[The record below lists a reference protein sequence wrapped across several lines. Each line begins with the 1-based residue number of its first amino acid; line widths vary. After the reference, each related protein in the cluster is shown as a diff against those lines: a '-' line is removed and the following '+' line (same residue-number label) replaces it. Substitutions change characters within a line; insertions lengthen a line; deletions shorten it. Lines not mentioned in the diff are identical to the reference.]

1 MSAFLLASP
10 SQSASSTPAYT
21 DSPAY
26 GSDDDDDQDTLPYPT
41 ELPRRD
47 FLASDF
53 DPQNYLSSLRNRH
66 QTLEDLR
73 SDLRQRSQ
81 LLNRE
86 LMDLVNSN
94 YEEFLSLG
102 GDLRDGGEKVEGVRV
117 GLLAFQREVEG
128 IRRAVRERASETKTA
143 LDARKGV
150 RQEVVLGRKLLD
162 LADRVEELEG
172 RLGTADGDGVDNES
186 DDFDLDDGADDSIHI
201 GSSNETFLRSIRRL
215 TRQCVSYMLIT
226 GHAEAIGNSHP
237 FVATLEPRIDGLRK
251 TIVLDLSSAL
261 RNAISGGDSTS
272 ILSLTQ
278 LFADLGGERDA
289 VRVLRHG

>member
-47 FLASDF
+47 FLAPDF
-53 DPQNYLSSLRNRH
+53 DPQTYLSSLRNRH

-86 LMDLVNSN
+86 LMDLVNGN

-128 IRRAVRERASETKTA
+128 IRRAVKERASETKTA
-143 LDARKGV
+143 LDSRKGV
-150 RQEVVLGRKLLD
+150 RKEVVLGRKLLD

-172 RLGTADGDGVDNES
+172 RLGTADGEALDDESDELDIDDGVD
-186 DDFDLDDGADDSIHI
+186 DSNQTC
-201 GSSNETFLRSIRRL
+201 SSNGVLSRSIRRL
-215 TRQCVSYMLIT
+215 DRQCVSYMLIT
-226 GHAEAIGNSHP
+226 RQAEAISSSHP
-237 FVATLEPRIDGLRK
+237 FVATLQPRIDGLRK
-251 TIVLDLSSAL
+251 TIILDLSAAL
-261 RNAISGGDSTS
+261 RTAISARVRAS
-272 ILSLTQ
+272 ILFLTQ
-278 LFADLGGERDA
+278 LFANLGGEKDA
-289 VRVLRHG
+289 VRLLRHG

>member
-47 FLASDF
+47 FLAPDF
-53 DPQNYLSSLRNRH
+53 DPQTYLSSLRNRH

-86 LMDLVNSN
+86 LIDLVNGN

-128 IRRAVRERASETKTA
+128 IRRAVGERASETKTA

-150 RQEVVLGRKLLD
+150 RKEVVLGRKLLD

-172 RLGTADGDGVDNES
+172 RLGTADGEAADDES
-186 DDFDLDDGADDSIHI
+186 DEFDLDDGVNDSNQA
-201 GSSNETFLRSIRRL
+201 GSSNGALSGSIRRL
-215 TRQCVSYMLIT
+215 NRQRVSYMLIT
-226 GHAEAIGNSHP
+226 RHAEAIGNNHP
-237 FVATLEPRIDGLRK
+237 FVATLQPRIDGLRK
-251 TIVLDLSSAL
+251 TIVLDVSSAL
-261 RNAISGGDSTS
+261 RNAVSSRDNAS

-278 LFADLGGERDA
+278 LFADLGGEKDA
-289 VRVLRHG
+289 